1 MSYWGKIIGVVF
13 GYLVGGV
20 VGAALGLAIGH
31 ILDKG
36 MQGKQIL
43 KFTRLDPLDL
53 VQIRPEFL
61 TATFSVMGY
70 LAQQELMQ
78 EAREPEE
85 QVLVAKH
92 VMDRLGVREE
102 RRGDAL
108 RLFNEGQKLDFPLQ
122 TVVGQLYIACKNE
135 HHVMEMFIELLIYAA
150 HYHGKINPLVKQTLL
165 TICYQIDM
173 GNGDYN
179 RIERLVKA
187 EYQSPTPRIS
197 SNKKRRVRRGKN
209 AGLEAAYALL
219 NTTPEASDDEVKAA
233 YRRLT
238 NKHHPDK
245 LVAQGMSDDV
255 LKLAEEK
262 TRLIRAAYERI
273 REVRDF

>member
-1 MSYWGKIIGVVF
+1 MNYWGKIIGVLF
-13 GYLVGGV
+13 GYLIGGV
-20 VGAALGLAIGH
+20 VGAALGLAIGY

-36 MQGKQIL
+36 AQGKQVL

-61 TATFSVMGY
+61 STTFSVLGH
-70 LAQQELMQ
+70 LAQQEFQLGGRG
-78 EAREPEE
+78 AEE

-92 VMDRLGVREE
+92 VMDRMGVREE

-108 RLFNEGQKLDFPLQ
+108 RLFNEGLKPDFPLQ
-122 TVVGQLYIACKNE
+122 TVVGQLYLACKNE
-135 HHVMEMFIELLIYAA
+135 LHVMEMFIELLIYAA
-150 HYHGKINPLVKQTLL
+150 HYHGKINPLNKQTIL

-187 EYQSPTPRIS
+187 EYQSPAPKMPG
-197 SNKKRRVRRGKN
+197 NKKKRRRRGKN
-209 AGLEAAYALL
+209 AGLEAAYELL
-219 NTTPEASDDEVKAA
+219 NTTPQSSDDEVKAA

-238 NKHHPDK
+238 SKNHPDK